1 MANKT
6 KNKEEKTEDAKS
18 QSKPFKYAF
27 FPGCVSRGA
36 CKELYASTTLICK
49 HLGIELVELKRA
61 SCCGAGV
68 INERTPILGDALN
81 ARNFAMAEELQL
93 PVMTHCSTCQGVMSK
108 SNKKFKENPEFLAQI
123 NEKIANENIQQ
134 KESPY
139 QQASGEKK
147 NNKKNIDE
155 NNAVSSMQENIQNA
169 ETIINN
175 DGFHGNS
182 HDGLKYKG
190 TAVVKHLLWILIADY
205 GLENLQKKV
214 VRPLAGLKVAP
225 FYGCYLLRPE
235 ETLGFESADNPASLD
250 KLIRALGAEPVD
262 YEGKTKCCGFPITM
276 MNRTASL
283 KMAGK
288 QTLDAKD
295 NGADCMVTPCPLCHL
310 NLDSMQPDTER
321 IIEKRLGMPILHLPQ
336 LIGLALGFSPE
347 ELKMQ
352 THIVATDSVVAK
364 IMGKKVAVNAV
375 Q

>member
-1 MANKT
+1 MKMSSQKIEKQKPEIKT
-6 KNKEEKTEDAKS
+6 ITEEKKL
-18 QSKPFKYAF
+18 KYAF

-123 NEKIANENIQQ
+123 NEKIVNEKISEEKISNV
-134 KESPY
+134 ESPY
-139 QQASGEKK
+139 KEVASEK
-147 NNKKNIDE
+147 NNKLVE
-155 NNAVSSMQENIQNA
+155 NPEV
-169 ETIINN
+169 INN

-190 TAVVKHLLWILIADY
+190 TAVVKHLLWILVADY

-214 VRPLAGLKVAP
+214 VKPLTGLKVAP

-235 ETLGFESADNPASLD
+235 ETLGFESADNPTSLD

-347 ELKMQ
+347 ELKMG
-352 THIVATDSVVAK
+352 THIVSTESVLAK
-364 IMGKKVAVNAV
+364 VMGK
-375 Q
+375 

>member
-123 NEKIANENIQQ
+123 NEKIASENIKQQ
-134 KESPY
+134 ESPY
-139 QQASGEKK
+139 HKASSEKK
-147 NNKKNIDE
+147 NDVVE
-155 NNAVSSMQENIQNA
+155 NQEI
-169 ETIINN
+169 IINN

-182 HDGLKYKG
+182 HEGL
-190 TAVVKHLLWILIADY
+190 
-205 GLENLQKKV
+205 
-214 VRPLAGLKVAP
+214 
-225 FYGCYLLRPE
+225 
-235 ETLGFESADNPASLD
+235 
-250 KLIRALGAEPVD
+250 
-262 YEGKTKCCGFPITM
+262 
-276 MNRTASL
+276 
-283 KMAGK
+283 
-288 QTLDAKD
+288 
-295 NGADCMVTPCPLCHL
+295 
-310 NLDSMQPDTER
+310 
-321 IIEKRLGMPILHLPQ
+321 
-336 LIGLALGFSPE
+336 
-347 ELKMQ
+347 
-352 THIVATDSVVAK
+352 
-364 IMGKKVAVNAV
+364 
-375 Q
+375 